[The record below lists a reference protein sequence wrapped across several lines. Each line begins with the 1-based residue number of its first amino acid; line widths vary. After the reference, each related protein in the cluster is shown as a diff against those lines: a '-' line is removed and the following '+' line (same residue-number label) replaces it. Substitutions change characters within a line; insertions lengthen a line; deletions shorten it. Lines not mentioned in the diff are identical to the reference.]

1 MLVLLLLREVE
12 RDESFKVSE
21 VGMCISFNQS
31 LRILL

>member
-1 MLVLLLLREVE
+1 MLLLLLKEIE